1 MLRRVADFLKA
12 VFHPLPVFYVSAC
25 DGRHTDNRVHGSA
38 YLMAHSGEKIL
49 FGSVGILRIDQRI
62 LPLLTDRQLKDLK
75 SFLLSKKDR
84 CLIEMA
90 ITFAE
95 YMPVVYPSDV
105 VREIY
110 GNLLEPMYLVYP
122 LLLNRTQ
129 DADETI
135 VHMIEM
141 METALDVREAK
152 MFCQGFLKLLKF
164 VQSDIEKIGKELQ
177 E

>member
-1 MLRRVADFLKA
+1 
-12 VFHPLPVFYVSAC
+12 
-25 DGRHTDNRVHGSA
+25 
-38 YLMAHSGEKIL
+38 
-49 FGSVGILRIDQRI
+49 
-62 LPLLTDRQLKDLK
+62 
-75 SFLLSKKDR
+75 
-84 CLIEMA
+84 MA

-129 DADETI
+129 DTDETI
-135 VHMIEM
+135 VHMIDM

-152 MFCQGFLKLLKF
+152 MFCKGFLKLLKF
-164 VQSDIEKIGKELQ
+164 VQSDIEKIRKELQ

>member
-1 MLRRVADFLKA
+1 
-12 VFHPLPVFYVSAC
+12 
-25 DGRHTDNRVHGSA
+25 
-38 YLMAHSGEKIL
+38 
-49 FGSVGILRIDQRI
+49 
-62 LPLLTDRQLKDLK
+62 
-75 SFLLSKKDR
+75 
-84 CLIEMA
+84 MA

-95 YMPVVYPSDV
+95 YMPVVYPADV

-110 GNLLEPMYLVYP
+110 GYP

-129 DADETI
+129 DTDETI

-164 VQSDIEKIGKELQ
+164 VQSDIEKIRKELQ

>member
-1 MLRRVADFLKA
+1 
-12 VFHPLPVFYVSAC
+12 
-25 DGRHTDNRVHGSA
+25 
-38 YLMAHSGEKIL
+38 
-49 FGSVGILRIDQRI
+49 
-62 LPLLTDRQLKDLK
+62 
-75 SFLLSKKDR
+75 
-84 CLIEMA
+84 MA

-122 LLLNRTQ
+122 LFLNRTQ
-129 DADETI
+129 DTDETI